1 MTTESPCGFDGNA
14 DTYGLGVR
22 LGIYLSWIYIIL
34 ASGWLL
40 GLRADIINAFVVFAS
55 ALFSATVLVT
65 VLRDETHVVK
75 IIIMQ
80 YIFFG
85 GIAVTGVALIARPAP
100 GTPPY
105 YRVSSWRGFLM
116 CLCATGMAIRGL
128 WFYSFASSFKDTPY
142 SKHMGI
148 SIRDTRPFCNTKR
161 ELIKLLSSFD
171 THL

>member
-1 MTTESPCGFDGNA
+1 MTTKSPCGFDGNA

-40 GLRADIINAFVVFAS
+40 GLRADIIDAFVVFAL

-65 VLRDETHVVK
+65 VLRDERHLVK

-80 YIFFG
+80 YNFFG
-85 GIAVTGVALIARPAP
+85 DIAVIAPPAP

-105 YRVSSWRGFLM
+105 HRVSLWRGFLM
-116 CLCATGMAIRGL
+116 CLCATGMAIRGP
-128 WFYSFASSFKDTPY
+128 WFYSFASSFKDTHY
-142 SKHMGI
+142 S
-148 SIRDTRPFCNTKR
+148 T
-161 ELIKLLSSFD
+161 
-171 THL
+171 